1 MTLAFGRAAQPGF
14 RKWLA
19 AAAALAGLVAGACAG
34 ASSDT
39 VPTAESSGPT
49 PSSTKEGAAA
59 PVQPILVNSV
69 LTIGLN
75 RLTVVLLDTD
85 RAVVHDAT
93 IRATVAPVGPGGE
106 GDHLTSQQMTPRRI
120 EDNPEEHG
128 AHSKA
133 QEAGA
138 VTVYT
143 STVNF
148 PTAGKWQLELDVTF
162 KGAPVSL
169 TGPIEVLEQSAQPAV
184 GSRMPATTQSVLA
197 DVSDLSAIDTSRTP
211 DEALHD
217 VTVAQALTLG
227 RPVVVAFATPSF
239 CQTRVCGPVVEGV
252 LRPLQQRYG
261 DRVEVIH
268 IEPFDVP
275 MARSGQLARTPAM
288 GEWGL
293 SSEPWVFVADSS
305 GRIVA
310 RFEGP
315 LTLAEVEDI
324 LRSMGV
330 TS

>member
-1 MTLAFGRAAQPGF
+1 MALALSRAARPGF
-14 RKWLA
+14 WKRLA
-19 AAAALAGLVAGACAG
+19 TAVALAGLVGSGCAG
-34 ASSDT
+34 PSADA
-39 VPTAESSGPT
+39 VPTAESSSPP
-49 PSSTKEGAAA
+49 PSGTKDGAAA

-69 LTIGLN
+69 LTIGSN
-75 RLTVVLLDTD
+75 RLTVVLLDND

-93 IRATVAPVGPGGE
+93 ILATLAPVGPGGE
-106 GDHLTSQQMTPRRI
+106 GDHLAPQQMTSRRI

-128 AHSKA
+128 SHSKA
-133 QEAGA
+133 QESGA
-138 VTVYT
+138 VTIYT
-143 STVNF
+143 STVDF
-148 PTAGKWQLELDVTF
+148 PSAGKWQLELDVTF

-184 GSRMPATTQSVLA
+184 GSRMPSTKQSVLA

-227 RPVVVAFATPSF
+227 RPVIVAFATPSF

-293 SSEPWVFVADSS
+293 STEPWVFVADSS

-315 LTLAEVEDI
+315 LTLAEVEDV
-324 LRSMGV
+324 LRPMGI